1 MNFVAISETNKR
13 RIKWDNEGNAS
24 SYGSMKYLKYI
35 GLQVKSVLW
44 QLPVAS
50 FSSLSLFGVD
60 LCSSPSW
67 ISSSNSSEQGF
78 RFLPVC
84 SNCFSAMALFVSVCF
99 LPSFCLSTHS
109 CADIWNASATRC
121 RPSTASS
128 CFLCSWEWLTSH
140 LNLSVQLLP
149 SQVSKFSFSVYT
161 ATWPASTKELADKV
175 CLLGSAASPF
185 WLMTSFEERGKKI
198 SKSGLLFSVSFS

>member
-1 MNFVAISETNKR
+1 
-13 RIKWDNEGNAS
+13 
-24 SYGSMKYLKYI
+24 MKYLKYI
-35 GLQVKSVLW
+35 GLQVKSVLLW
-44 QLPVAS
+44 QLPVVS

-78 RFLPVC
+78 RVPSSLLQLLLSTGVVCQCVLLTFFLPVHTC
-84 SNCFSAMALFVSVCF
+84 
-99 LPSFCLSTHS
+99 

-128 CFLCSWEWLTSH
+128 CFLCSWEWLKSH

-149 SQVSKFSFSVYT
+149 SQVSKSSYSVYT
-161 ATWPASTKELADKV
+161 ATWPASTKQLADKV
-175 CLLGSAASPF
+175 CLLGSATPPF